1 MPDDSNARKM
11 EAALNESDEP
21 EIVDGK
27 TRAERL
33 VIEEEAIAEEE
44 FVADQEDTVN
54 PLIYDQKESKSDA
67 SGGLE
72 GAFGSEG
79 LADEVPV
86 KPINNEE
93 ELRKES
99 VNEDN
104 LDPTLKSDGFGTDS
118 NPDLAVDEL
127 SGLETELSSDNEVA
141 MSAEAGN
148 ATPDATANAVA
159 TDAPMTGAIMSGAA
173 GASNMPSGDVAAPTT
188 EVTPATDAMN
198 TTSTESATSAAVS
211 ENVAPAAP
219 TVETTTPVA
228 TPEMTAATGAVMDAA
243 PTTPVVASAE
253 PMQAAVATT
262 PQPIPAGM
270 PTSSAPATTV
280 APTMGAQ
287 PKKKKTGLIIT
298 LIVLFVLLIGGTI
311 FGVIWYNQH
320 EAPERQVSDAINNL
334 LTAPILGTTS
344 SETTAADNG
353 NLPMLGL
360 SIQSNKMTPDL
371 KGETIKGS
379 FAIKDAQSFYVRL
392 NGITPVISESA
403 VDEDVTEEEKK
414 LAEDL
419 MNKFK
424 EILEDRWIS
433 IKLESNE
440 SEGYECL
447 TEASDKLSS
456 EAFRNKLSELYHA
469 NEFVSLKEGSTIESR
484 DGINYYEV
492 EIDETKSDAFGE
504 ALEETDEVK
513 ELSTCVSDVMKS
525 ILLGGSSSS
534 SSSNSSTS
542 SAYKSSEDLDDD
554 DDTVEKILLGI
565 APWTHELK
573 AIEVQA
579 TDADD
584 GESYVKFAINFDSV
598 NSDDLGSA
606 SDIKDVYES
615 LMSAYKEATKE
626 YTRINIREYCEEY
639 DEEDYLSLL
648 GYDSVDECVDDFM
661 EDYEDSSDS
670 SSASGLS
677 ALGMS
682 YDLSDTETIDNFDL
696 LNL

>member
-11 EAALNESDEP
+11 EAALDESDEP

-127 SGLETELSSDNEVA
+127 SGLETELSNDNEVA

-148 ATPDATANAVA
+148 ATPDAAADAAT
-159 TDAPMTGAIMSGAA
+159 TDAPMTGAVMSGVA
-173 GASNMPSGDVAAPTT
+173 GVNNMPSGDVTA
-188 EVTPATDAMN
+188 PATEATPVADAMN
-198 TTSTESATSAAVS
+198 ATSTKNATSAAAP
-211 ENVAPAAP
+211 ENAATTMP
-219 TVETTTPVA
+219 TMGTTTPAA
-228 TPEMTAATGAVMDAA
+228 TPEMTTTTEPVMGATPA
-243 PTTPVVASAE
+243 TPVASAE
-253 PMQAAVATT
+253 SMQAAVATT

-270 PTSSAPATTV
+270 PTSSAPVTTA

-298 LIVLFVLLIGGTI
+298 LIVLFVLLIGGAI

-344 SETTAADNG
+344 SETTAADDG

-371 KGETIKGS
+371 KGETVKGS

-392 NGITPVISESA
+392 NGITSVASESA
-403 VDEDVTEEEKK
+403 VDEDATEEEKK

-424 EILEDRWIS
+424 EILEDKWIS
-433 IKLESNE
+433 IKLESSE

-447 TEASDKLSS
+447 MEASNKLSS
-456 EAFRNKLSELYHA
+456 EAFRNKLSELYYA
-469 NEFVSLKEGSTIESR
+469 NEFVALKEGSTIESR

-513 ELSTCVSDVMKS
+513 ELSTCVSDVMTS

-534 SSSNSSTS
+534 SSSNSSTD
-542 SAYKSSEDLDDD
+542 SAYKSSKDLDGD

-573 AIEVQA
+573 AIEVQV
-579 TDADD
+579 TDAND
-584 GESYVKFAINFDSV
+584 GESYVKFAINFDSI
-598 NSDDLGSA
+598 NSNDLGSA

-615 LMSAYKEATKE
+615 LMSAYKEAVKE
-626 YTRINIREYCEEY
+626 YTKISIREYCEEY
-639 DEEDYLSLL
+639 EEEDYLSLL
-648 GYDSVDECVDDFM
+648 GYDSVDECVDGFM
-661 EDYEDSSDS
+661 EEYEDSPDS

-682 YDLSDTETIDNFDL
+682 YDLSDTEAIDSFDL